1 MGVFSKECRSF
12 VKELARRIRLQNND
26 STAYLF
32 LCQRSVGVFSNDC
45 RSFVKDVAEESD
57 CGTMIHLPICHCVRE

>member
-1 MGVFSKECRSF
+1 VGAVADNALGQKRKLNHDLSSLYHLIPIAIET
-12 VKELARRIRLQNND
+12 I
-26 STAYLF
+26 
-32 LCQRSVGVFSNDC
+32 GVFSNDC